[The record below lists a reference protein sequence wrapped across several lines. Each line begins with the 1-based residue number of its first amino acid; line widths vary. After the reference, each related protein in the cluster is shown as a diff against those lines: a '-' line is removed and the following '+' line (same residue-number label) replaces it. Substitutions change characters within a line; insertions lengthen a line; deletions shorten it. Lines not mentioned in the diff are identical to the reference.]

1 MGEVRLSRSAQ
12 RDLTEIWFHIAADK
26 GPATADRWIDRI
38 EARCRQLAE
47 FPESGPPRPD
57 IADGAR
63 MLVIV
68 RWLAL
73 YEIAKGGVR
82 IIRVVDAARN
92 LGELDLSSE

>member
-1 MGEVRLSRSAQ
+1 MGEVRLSGFAQ
-12 RDLTEIWFHIAADK
+12 RDLLEIWFHIAADK

-38 EARCRQLAE
+38 EARCRQLAQ

-57 IADGAR
+57 IADDAR

-73 YEIAKGGVR
+73 YEIAKDGVR
-82 IIRVVDAARN
+82 IMRVVDAARD
-92 LGELDLSSE
+92 LGELDLSGE